1 MRVNETVS
9 FGTRNLALSA
19 HCPSSESTLAS
30 FQAGFDGANKLVVGD
45 EDAEGN
51 ETDSIVSVDLPLTED
66 LLPIEVRESCE
77 ERVSFVVYRTSALFL
92 SDDKSTTSDAK
103 EFIVATPVAS
113 AKVGTSSNTT
123 LLENPVVLNFQT
135 STPVSHNVLL

>member
-1 MRVNETVS
+1 M
-9 FGTRNLALSA
+9 
-19 HCPSSESTLAS
+19 
-30 FQAGFDGANKLVVGD
+30 VGD
-45 EDAEGN
+45 EDGEGN
-51 ETDSIVSVDLPLTED
+51 KTESIVSVDLPLTED

-77 ERVSFVVYRTSALFL
+77 ERVSFVVYRTSTLFL
-92 SDDKSTTSDAK
+92 SDEKSNSDTK

>member
-1 MRVNETVS
+1 MRVNESVS

-30 FQAGFDGANKLVVGD
+30 FQAGYDSADKLVVGD

-92 SDDKSTTSDAK
+92 SDEKSNSDTK

-135 STPVSHNVLL
+135 STPVSENALL

>member
-30 FQAGFDGANKLVVGD
+30 FQAGYDSGDKLVVGD
-45 EDAEGN
+45 EDGEGN
-51 ETDSIVSVDLPLTED
+51 KTESIVSVDLPLTKD

-77 ERVSFVVYRTSALFL
+77 EHVSFVVYRTSALFL
-92 SDDKSTTSDAK
+92 SDEKSNSDTK

-135 STPVSHNVLL
+135 STPVSENALL